1 MKKIIITA
9 LVFLVV
15 GLGIGW
21 LVFKSTS
28 TSENGKE
35 RKVLYYRNPMDPAQT
50 SPTPKKAPDGMDY
63 VPVYEEQKGGN
74 GQKKIAYYQD
84 PMHPWFTSDK
94 PGKAPDC
101 GMDLVPVY
109 EGDENVEGIK
119 IDPVTVQNIGVRIET
134 VKKQKL
140 QNVIRTTGK
149 VDYDET
155 KVTTVTTKI
164 MGWVEKLFVDYTG
177 KYISKGQPLFEIYSP
192 ELVSTQE
199 EYLQAIRYLKKVSN
213 SSDDVKN
220 GAKELVNSAK
230 RRLLYWDISENEID
244 EIEKNNAPK
253 KTLTIY
259 SQVNGTV
266 VEKMVF
272 EGQQIM
278 AGMGLYKVA
287 DLSDVWVMADVYQ
300 VDLPWIKLGQKV
312 DLELSYL
319 QGKTYKGTI
328 TYIYPYLNEETKTI
342 KVRTEV
348 KNTANYNFKPGMF
361 ATVKLVS
368 PISVEAVVV
377 PDQAIIRSGERTIA
391 VMSLGGGYFDP
402 REVKL
407 GVASDGLVQV
417 LEGIKEG
424 EKIVVSSQFLIDS
437 ESNLKAAIQQM
448 KGHEGMDMSKPMDEQ
463 KPPAL
468 PSGRQDHSKMEM
480 KDESKK
486 KETTKSKKTEQE
498 NMEGRDMNNMKDH
511 DMKSMEHSESSIV
524 RKGVIDLNAIDENK
538 DGKVFQD
545 QMDWNVISDKP
556 GKCPICG
563 MTLKESSLHEAKENL
578 IKHGFKVK

>member
-1 MKKIIITA
+1 MKKIIISGII
-9 LVFLVV
+9 FLIV
-15 GLGIGW
+15 GLAIGKFF
-21 LVFKSTS
+21 LGGTDSS
-28 TSENGKE
+28 SDSQE
-35 RKVLYYRNPMDPAQT
+35 RKILYYQDPMNPANT
-50 SPTPKKAPDGMDY
+50 SPTPKKAPDGMDF
-63 VPVYEEQKGGN
+63 VPVYEDQKGGS

-94 PGKAPDC
+94 PGTAPDC

-109 EGDENVEGIK
+109 EDDENVEGIK

-140 QNVIRTTGK
+140 NNVIRTTGK
-149 VDYDET
+149 VDFDET
-155 KVTTVTTKI
+155 KVTTITTKI

-177 KYISKGQPLFEIYSP
+177 KYVSKGQPLFEIYSP

-220 GAKELVNSAK
+220 NAQELVNSAK
-230 RRLLYWDISENEID
+230 RRLLYWDISEKDIA
-244 EIEKNNAPK
+244 EIEKNNTPK

-266 VEKMVF
+266 VDKMIF

-278 AGMGLYKVA
+278 AGMSLYKVA
-287 DLSDVWVMADVYQ
+287 DLSNVWVMADIYQ

-312 DLELSYL
+312 ELELSYL
-319 QGKTYKGTI
+319 PGKTYNGTV

-348 KNTANYNFKPGMF
+348 RNTSNYDFKPGMF

-377 PDQAIIRSGERTIA
+377 PDQAIIRTGERTIA

-407 GVASDGLVQV
+407 GVSSDGLVQV
-417 LEGIKEG
+417 LEGIKDG
-424 EKIVVSSQFLIDS
+424 EKIVISSQFLIDS

-448 KGHEGMDMSKPMDEQ
+448 RGHEGMDMSKPMEEQ
-463 KPPAL
+463 KPNEQTKSDSNEKNIL
-468 PSGRQDHSKMEM
+468 NKDKKTKSNKTEMSHEDHSL
-480 KDESKK
+480 
-486 KETTKSKKTEQE
+486 
-498 NMEGRDMNNMKDH
+498 
-511 DMKSMEHSESSIV
+511 V
-524 RKGVIDLNAIDENK
+524 RTGVIDLNAIDENN

-563 MTLKESSLHEAKENL
+563 MKLKEVTINEAKVDLE
-578 IKHGFKVK
+578 KQGFKFKK

>member
-1 MKKIIITA
+1 MLSETKPRSTVKKIIISGII
-9 LVFLVV
+9 FLIV
-15 GLGIGW
+15 GLAIGKYF
-21 LVFKSTS
+21 LGGTDSS
-28 TSENGKE
+28 SDSQE
-35 RKVLYYRNPMDPAQT
+35 RKILYYQDPMNPANT
-50 SPTPKKAPDGMDY
+50 SPTPKKAPDGMDF
-63 VPVYEEQKGGN
+63 VPVYEDQKGGS

-94 PGKAPDC
+94 PGTAPDC

-119 IDPVTVQNIGVRIET
+119 IDPVTVQNIGVKIET

-140 QNVIRTTGK
+140 NNVIRTTGK

-155 KVTTVTTKI
+155 KVTTITTKV
-164 MGWVEKLFVDYTG
+164 MGWVEKLFVDFTG

-220 GAKELVNSAK
+220 GAQELVNSAK
-230 RRLLYWDISENEID
+230 RRLLYWDISEKDID
-244 EIEKNNAPK
+244 DIEKNNAPK

-259 SQVNGTV
+259 SPVNGTV
-266 VEKMVF
+266 VDKMVF
-272 EGQQIM
+272 KGQQIM
-278 AGMGLYKVA
+278 AGMELYKVA
-287 DLSDVWVMADVYQ
+287 DLSNVWVMADIYQ

-312 DLELSYL
+312 DLKLSYL
-319 QGKTYKGTI
+319 PGKTYKGTV

-348 KNTANYNFKPGMF
+348 RNTSNYDFKPGMF

-368 PISVEAVVV
+368 PISVDAVVV
-377 PDQAIIRSGERTIA
+377 PDQAIIRTGERTIA

-402 REVKL
+402 RDVKL
-407 GVASDGLVQV
+407 GVSSDGLVQV

-424 EKIVVSSQFLIDS
+424 EKIVISSQFLIDS

-463 KPPAL
+463 KPNEQTNPKL
-468 PSGRQDHSKMEM
+468 ND
-480 KDESKK
+480 KDTMNKNEK
-486 KETTKSKKTEQE
+486 TKSDKTE
-498 NMEGRDMNNMKDH
+498 MNHEDNT
-511 DMKSMEHSESSIV
+511 IV

-556 GKCPICG
+556 GICPICG
-563 MTLKESSLHEAKENL
+563 MKLKEVTIDEAKVDLE
-578 IKHGFKVK
+578 KHGFKSKK

>member
-1 MKKIIITA
+1 MKKIIISGII
-9 LVFLVV
+9 FLIV
-15 GLGIGW
+15 GLAIGKFF
-21 LVFKSTS
+21 LGRTDSS
-28 TSENGKE
+28 SDSQE
-35 RKVLYYRNPMDPAQT
+35 RKILYYQDPMNPANT
-50 SPTPKKAPDGMDY
+50 SPTPKKAPDGMDF
-63 VPVYEEQKGGN
+63 VPVYEDQKGGS

-94 PGKAPDC
+94 PGTAPDC

-109 EGDENVEGIK
+109 EDDENVEGIK

-140 QNVIRTTGK
+140 NNVIRTTGK
-149 VDYDET
+149 VDFDET
-155 KVTTVTTKI
+155 KVTTITTKI

-220 GAKELVNSAK
+220 GAQELINSAK
-230 RRLLYWDISENEID
+230 RRLLYWDISEKDID
-244 EIEKNNAPK
+244 EIEKNNTPK

-259 SQVNGTV
+259 SPVNGTV
-266 VEKMVF
+266 VDKMVF
-272 EGQQIM
+272 KGQQIM
-278 AGMGLYKVA
+278 AGMELYKVA
-287 DLSDVWVMADVYQ
+287 DLSNVWVMADIYQ

-319 QGKTYKGTI
+319 PGKTYNGTV

-348 KNTANYNFKPGMF
+348 KNTSNYDFKPGMF

-368 PISVEAVVV
+368 PISVDAVVV
-377 PDQAIIRSGERTIA
+377 PDQAIIRTGERTIA

-407 GVASDGLVQV
+407 GVSSDGLVQV

-424 EKIVVSSQFLIDS
+424 EKIVISSQFLIDS

-448 KGHEGMDMSKPMDEQ
+448 RGHEGMDMSKPMDEQ
-463 KPPAL
+463 KPNEQTK
-468 PSGRQDHSKMEM
+468 SNSDKKDIMN
-480 KDESKK
+480 KDEK
-486 KETTKSKKTEQE
+486 TNQNKTE
-498 NMEGRDMNNMKDH
+498 MNHEDNT
-511 DMKSMEHSESSIV
+511 IV
-524 RKGVIDLNAIDENK
+524 RKGVIDLKAIDENK

-556 GKCPICG
+556 GKCPICE
-563 MTLKESSLHEAKENL
+563 MKLKEVTIDEAKVDLE
-578 IKHGFKVK
+578 KHGFKFKK

>member
-1 MKKIIITA
+1 MKKIIISGII
-9 LVFLVV
+9 FLIV
-15 GLGIGW
+15 GLTIGKFF
-21 LVFKSTS
+21 LAGAGSS
-28 TSENGKE
+28 SDSEE
-35 RKVLYYRNPMDPAQT
+35 RKILYYQDPMNPSIT
-50 SPTPKKAPDGMDY
+50 SPTPKKAPDGMDF
-63 VPVYEEQKGGN
+63 VPVYENPKSGS

-94 PGKAPDC
+94 PGTAPDC

-119 IDPVTVQNIGVRIET
+119 IDPVTVQNIGVKIET

-140 QNVIRTTGK
+140 NNVIRTTGK

-155 KVTTVTTKI
+155 KVTTITTKI

-213 SSDDVKN
+213 SSDEIKN
-220 GAKELVNSAK
+220 GAQELVNSAK
-230 RRLLYWDISENEID
+230 RRLQYWDISEKDINEI
-244 EIEKNNAPK
+244 ENNNAPK

-266 VEKMVF
+266 VDKMIYK
-272 EGQQIM
+272 GQQIM
-278 AGMGLYKVA
+278 AGMELYKVA
-287 DLSDVWVMADVYQ
+287 DLSNVWVMADIYQ
-300 VDLPWIKLGQKV
+300 IDLPWIKLGQKV

-319 QGKTYKGTI
+319 PGKTYTGTV

-348 KNTANYNFKPGMF
+348 RNTSNYDFKPGMF
-361 ATVKLVS
+361 STLKLVS
-368 PISVEAVVV
+368 PISVEAIVV
-377 PDQAIIRSGERTIA
+377 PDQAIIRTGERTIA

-407 GVASDGLVQV
+407 GVSSEGLVQV
-417 LEGIKEG
+417 LEGIKDG

-437 ESNLKAAIQQM
+437 ESNLKSAIQQM
-448 KGHEGMDMSKPMDEQ
+448 RGHEGMDMSKPMDEQ
-463 KPPAL
+463 KLNEQTDSDPDKKTK
-468 PSGRQDHSKMEM
+468 SNKTEM
-480 KDESKK
+480 K
-486 KETTKSKKTEQE
+486 KEDK
-498 NMEGRDMNNMKDH
+498 
-511 DMKSMEHSESSIV
+511 SIV
-524 RKGVIDLNAIDENK
+524 RKGAIDLNAIDENK

-545 QMDWNVISDKP
+545 QMDWNVISDRP
-556 GKCPICG
+556 GKCPECG
-563 MTLKESSLHEAKENL
+563 MTLKEVTIDEAKVDLE
-578 IKHGFKVK
+578 KHGLKFKK

>member
-1 MKKIIITA
+1 MKKIIISGII
-9 LVFLVV
+9 FLVI
-15 GLGIGW
+15 GLAIGKFF
-21 LVFKSTS
+21 LGGTGSS
-28 TSENGKE
+28 SDSQE
-35 RKVLYYRNPMDPAQT
+35 RKILYYQDPMNPEST
-50 SPTPKKAPDGMDY
+50 SPTPKKAPDGMDF
-63 VPVYEEQKGGN
+63 VPVYEEQKSGS

-94 PGKAPDC
+94 PGTAPDC

-119 IDPVTVQNIGVRIET
+119 IDPVTVQNIGVKTEI

-140 QNVIRTTGK
+140 NNIIRTTGK
-149 VDYDET
+149 VDYDER
-155 KVTTVTTKI
+155 KVTTITTKV

-213 SSDDVKN
+213 SSGEIKN
-220 GAKELVNSAK
+220 SAQELINSAK
-230 RRLLYWDISENEID
+230 RRLLYWDISEKDID

-259 SQVNGTV
+259 SPVNGTV
-266 VEKMVF
+266 VNKMVF
-272 EGQQIM
+272 LGQQIM
-278 AGMGLYKVA
+278 AGMELYKVA
-287 DLSDVWVMADVYQ
+287 DLSNIWVMADIYQ

-319 QGKTYKGTI
+319 PGKTYKGTV

-348 KNTANYNFKPGMF
+348 RNTSNYDFKPGMF
-361 ATVKLVS
+361 VTVKLIS
-368 PISVEAVVV
+368 PISVDAVVV
-377 PDQAIIRSGERTIA
+377 PDQAIIRTGERTIA

-402 REVKL
+402 RDVKL
-407 GVASDGLVQV
+407 GVSSDGLVQV

-424 EKIVVSSQFLIDS
+424 EKIVISSQFLIDS

-448 KGHEGMDMSKPMDEQ
+448 RGHEGMDMSKPMDRE
-463 KPPAL
+463 
-468 PSGRQDHSKMEM
+468 KMEDGKGKM
-480 KDESKK
+480 EDGKNDKPEINHEK
-486 KETTKSKKTEQE
+486 TKSNKTE
-498 NMEGRDMNNMKDH
+498 MNNEDNT
-511 DMKSMEHSESSIV
+511 IV
-524 RKGVIDLNAIDENK
+524 RKGVIDLKAIDENK

-545 QMDWNVISDKP
+545 QMDWNVISDEP
-556 GKCPICG
+556 GKCPTCG
-563 MTLKESSLHEAKENL
+563 MTLKESSLQEAKENL

>member
-1 MKKIIITA
+1 MKKIIISGII
-9 LVFLVV
+9 FLIV
-15 GLGIGW
+15 GLAIGKFF
-21 LVFKSTS
+21 LGGTGSS
-28 TSENGKE
+28 SDSQE
-35 RKVLYYRNPMDPAQT
+35 RKILYYQDPMNPANT
-50 SPTPKKAPDGMDY
+50 SPTPKKAPDGMDF
-63 VPVYEEQKGGN
+63 VPVYEDQKGGS

-94 PGKAPDC
+94 PGTAPDC

-119 IDPVTVQNIGVRIET
+119 IDPVTVQNIGVKIET

-140 QNVIRTTGK
+140 NNVIRTTGK
-149 VDYDET
+149 VDFDET
-155 KVTTVTTKI
+155 KVTTITTKI

-220 GAKELVNSAK
+220 NAQELVNSAK
-230 RRLLYWDISENEID
+230 RRLLYWDISEKDID
-244 EIEKNNAPK
+244 EIEKNNTPK

-259 SQVNGTV
+259 SPVNGTV
-266 VEKMVF
+266 VDKMVF
-272 EGQQIM
+272 KGQQIM
-278 AGMGLYKVA
+278 AGMELYKVA
-287 DLSDVWVMADVYQ
+287 DLSNVWVMADIYQ

-319 QGKTYKGTI
+319 PGKTYKGTV

-348 KNTANYNFKPGMF
+348 KNTSNYDFKPGMF

-368 PISVEAVVV
+368 PISVDAVVV
-377 PDQAIIRSGERTIA
+377 PDQAIIRTGERTIA

-407 GVASDGLVQV
+407 GVSSDGLVQV

-424 EKIVVSSQFLIDS
+424 EKIVISSQFLIDS

-448 KGHEGMDMSKPMDEQ
+448 RGHEGMDMSKPMDEQ
-463 KPPAL
+463 KPNEQTK
-468 PSGRQDHSKMEM
+468 SNSDKKDIMN
-480 KDESKK
+480 KDEK
-486 KETTKSKKTEQE
+486 TNQNKTE
-498 NMEGRDMNNMKDH
+498 MNHEDNT
-511 DMKSMEHSESSIV
+511 IV
-524 RKGVIDLNAIDENK
+524 RKGVIDLKAIDENK

-563 MTLKESSLHEAKENL
+563 MKLKEVTINEAKVDLE
-578 IKHGFKVK
+578 KQGFKFKK

>member
-1 MKKIIITA
+1 MKKIIISGII
-9 LVFLVV
+9 FLIV
-15 GLGIGW
+15 GLTIGKFF
-21 LVFKSTS
+21 LAGAGSS
-28 TSENGKE
+28 SDSEE
-35 RKVLYYRNPMDPAQT
+35 RKILYYQDPMNPSIT
-50 SPTPKKAPDGMDY
+50 SPTPKKAPDGMDF
-63 VPVYEEQKGGN
+63 VPVYENPKSGS

-94 PGKAPDC
+94 PGTAPDC

-119 IDPVTVQNIGVRIET
+119 IDPVTVQNIGVKIET

-140 QNVIRTTGK
+140 NNVIRTTGK

-155 KVTTVTTKI
+155 KVTTITTKI

-213 SSDDVKN
+213 SSDEIKN
-220 GAKELVNSAK
+220 GAQELVNSAK
-230 RRLLYWDISENEID
+230 RRLQYWDISEKDINEI
-244 EIEKNNAPK
+244 ENNNAPK

-259 SQVNGTV
+259 SQVDGTV
-266 VEKMVF
+266 VDKMIYK
-272 EGQQIM
+272 GQQIM
-278 AGMGLYKVA
+278 AGMELYKVA
-287 DLSDVWVMADVYQ
+287 DLSNVWVMADIYQ
-300 VDLPWIKLGQKV
+300 IDLPWIKLGQKV

-319 QGKTYKGTI
+319 PGKTYTGTV

-348 KNTANYNFKPGMF
+348 RNTSNYDFKPGMF
-361 ATVKLVS
+361 STLKLVS
-368 PISVEAVVV
+368 PISVEAIVV
-377 PDQAIIRSGERTIA
+377 PDQAIIRTGERTIA

-407 GVASDGLVQV
+407 GVSSEGLVQV
-417 LEGIKEG
+417 LEGIKDG

-437 ESNLKAAIQQM
+437 ESNLKSAIQQM
-448 KGHEGMDMSKPMDEQ
+448 RGHEGMDMSKPMDEQ
-463 KPPAL
+463 KLNEQTDSDPDKKTK
-468 PSGRQDHSKMEM
+468 SNKTEM
-480 KDESKK
+480 K
-486 KETTKSKKTEQE
+486 KEDK
-498 NMEGRDMNNMKDH
+498 
-511 DMKSMEHSESSIV
+511 SIV
-524 RKGVIDLNAIDENK
+524 RKGAIDLNAIDENK

-545 QMDWNVISDKP
+545 QMDWNVISDRP
-556 GKCPICG
+556 GKCPECG
-563 MTLKESSLHEAKENL
+563 MTLKEVTIDEAKVDLE
-578 IKHGFKVK
+578 KHGLKFKK

>member
-9 LVFLVV
+9 VVFLVV
-15 GLGIGW
+15 GLGAGW
-21 LVFKSTS
+21 LVFRSTTDS
-28 TSENGKE
+28 GNGNG
-35 RKVLYYRNPMDPAQT
+35 RKILYYQDPMNPEST
-50 SPTPKKAPDGMDY
+50 SPTPKKAPDGMDF
-63 VPVYEEQKGGN
+63 VPVYEEQKGGSSE
-74 GQKKIAYYQD
+74 KKIAYYQD

-94 PGKAPDC
+94 PGTAPDC

-109 EGDENVEGIK
+109 EGDESTKGIK
-119 IDPVTVQNIGVRIET
+119 IDPVTVQNIGVQIET

-140 QNVIRTTGK
+140 NKTIRTNGK
-149 VDYDET
+149 VEYDER

-199 EYLQAIRYLKKVSN
+199 EYLQAIRYLKKVS
-213 SSDDVKN
+213 SSSNDVRN
-220 GAKELVNSAK
+220 GAQELVNSAK
-230 RRLLYWDISENEID
+230 RRLLYWDISEKEID
-244 EIEKNNAPK
+244 QIEKNDAPK

-278 AGMGLYKVA
+278 AGMALYKVA
-287 DLSDVWVMADVYQ
+287 DLSNVWVMADVYQ
-300 VDLPWIKLGQKV
+300 IDLPWIKLGQKV

-319 QGKTYKGTI
+319 PGKAYKGTV

-348 KNTANYNFKPGMF
+348 KNTSNYDFKPGMF

-368 PISVEAVVV
+368 PISVDAVVV
-377 PDQAIIRSGERTIA
+377 PDQAIIRTGERTIA

-402 REVKL
+402 RDVKL
-407 GVASDGLVQV
+407 GIASDGLVQV

-448 KGHEGMDMSKPMDEQ
+448 RGHEGMDMSKPMDEKNSEEQ
-463 KPPAL
+463 
-468 PSGRQDHSKMEM
+468 SKLEM
-480 KDESKK
+480 KDKDESKNDGVKLK
-486 KETTKSKKTEQE
+486 KS
-498 NMEGRDMNNMKDH
+498 
-511 DMKSMEHSESSIV
+511 DMKEMDHKKDPIV
-524 RKGVIDLNAIDENK
+524 RDGVIDLKAIDKNN

-563 MTLKESSLHEAKENL
+563 MTLKESSLQLAKEKL
-578 IKHGFKVK
+578 MEHGFKVK

>member
-9 LVFLVV
+9 VVFLVV

-28 TSENGKE
+28 TSENEKE
-35 RKVLYYRNPMDPAQT
+35 RKILYYQDPMNPQST

-63 VPVYEEQKGGN
+63 VPVYEEQKSGN
-74 GQKKIAYYQD
+74 GEKKIAYYQD

-94 PGKAPDC
+94 PGTAPDC

-109 EGDENVEGIK
+109 EGEGNAEGIK
-119 IDPVTVQNIGVRIET
+119 IDPVTVQNIGVKIET

-149 VDYDET
+149 VDYDER
-155 KVTTVTTKI
+155 KVTTITTKI

-177 KYISKGQPLFEIYSP
+177 KYISNGQPLFEIYSP

-220 GAKELVNSAK
+220 GARELVNSAK
-230 RRLLYWDISENEID
+230 RRLLYWDISEKDID
-244 EIEKNNAPK
+244 EIEKNNTPK

-259 SQVNGTV
+259 SPVNGTV

-272 EGQQIM
+272 QGQQVM

-287 DLSDVWVMADVYQ
+287 DLSNVWVMADIYQ

-319 QGKTYKGTI
+319 PGKTYKGTV

-348 KNTANYNFKPGMF
+348 TNTSNYDFKPGMF
-361 ATVKLVS
+361 AIVKLVS

-377 PDQAIIRSGERTIA
+377 PDQAIIRTGERTIA

-402 REVKL
+402 RDVKL
-407 GVASDGLVQV
+407 GVASAGLVQV
-417 LEGIKEG
+417 LEGIQEG

-448 KGHEGMDMSKPMDEQ
+448 RGHEGMDMSKPMDEQ
-463 KPPAL
+463 KP
-468 PSGRQDHSKMEM
+468 QDHSKMEM
-480 KDESKK
+480 KGKDEPKK
-486 KETTKSKKTEQE
+486 NEKTKSKKSDMK
-498 NMEGRDMNNMKDH
+498 NMESH
-511 DMKSMEHSESSIV
+511 DMKNMEDQDMKNMDHQKSAIV
-524 RKGVIDLNAIDENK
+524 REGLIDLNAIDENK

-556 GKCPICG
+556 GECPICG
-563 MTLKESSLHEAKENL
+563 MALKESSLNEAKENL

>member
-1 MKKIIITA
+1 MLSETKSRSAGKKIIISGII
-9 LVFLVV
+9 FLIV
-15 GLGIGW
+15 GLAIGKFF
-21 LVFKSTS
+21 LGGTGSS
-28 TSENGKE
+28 SDSQE
-35 RKVLYYRNPMDPAQT
+35 RKILYYQDPMNPANT
-50 SPTPKKAPDGMDY
+50 SPTPKKAPDGMDF

-94 PGKAPDC
+94 PGTAPDC

-109 EGDENVEGIK
+109 EGDESVEGIK
-119 IDPVTVQNIGVRIET
+119 IDPVTVQNIGVKIET

-140 QNVIRTTGK
+140 NNVIRTTGK
-149 VDYDET
+149 VDYDER
-155 KVTTVTTKI
+155 KVTTITTKV

-220 GAKELVNSAK
+220 GAQELVNSAK
-230 RRLLYWDISENEID
+230 RRLLYWDISENDIN

-266 VEKMVF
+266 VEKMVY

-287 DLSDVWVMADVYQ
+287 DLSNVWVMADIYQ

-319 QGKTYKGTI
+319 PGKTYKGTV
-328 TYIYPYLNEETKTI
+328 TYIYPYINEETKTI

-348 KNTANYNFKPGMF
+348 RNTSNYDFKPGMF

-377 PDQAIIRSGERTIA
+377 PDQAIIRTGERTIA

-407 GVASDGLVQV
+407 GVSSDGLVQV

-424 EKIVVSSQFLIDS
+424 EKIVISSQFLIDS

-448 KGHEGMDMSKPMDEQ
+448 RGHEGMDMSKPMDGKNMEDG
-463 KPPAL
+463 K
-468 PSGRQDHSKMEM
+468 GKMEDGKKNEDKIDHNQM
-480 KDESKK
+480 KDEDS
-486 KETTKSKKTEQE
+486 
-498 NMEGRDMNNMKDH
+498 
-511 DMKSMEHSESSIV
+511 HSEQDETSSLI
-524 RKGVIDLNAIDENK
+524 RKGTIDLKSIDRNK
-538 DGKVFQD
+538 DGKVYQD

-563 MTLKESSLHEAKENL
+563 MKLKEVTIDEAKVDLE
-578 IKHGFKVK
+578 KHGFKSKK

>member
-1 MKKIIITA
+1 MLSETKPRSTVKKIIISGII
-9 LVFLVV
+9 FLIV
-15 GLGIGW
+15 GLAIGKYF
-21 LVFKSTS
+21 LGGTDSS
-28 TSENGKE
+28 SDSQE
-35 RKVLYYRNPMDPAQT
+35 RKILYYQDPMNPANT
-50 SPTPKKAPDGMDY
+50 SPTPKKAPDGMDF
-63 VPVYEEQKGGN
+63 VPVYEDQKGGS

-94 PGKAPDC
+94 PGTAPDC

-119 IDPVTVQNIGVRIET
+119 IDPVTVQNIGVKIET

-140 QNVIRTTGK
+140 NNVIRTTGK

-155 KVTTVTTKI
+155 KVTTITTKV
-164 MGWVEKLFVDYTG
+164 MGWVEKLFVDFTG

-220 GAKELVNSAK
+220 GAQELVNSAK
-230 RRLLYWDISENEID
+230 RRLLYWDISEKDID
-244 EIEKNNAPK
+244 DIEKNNAPK

-259 SQVNGTV
+259 SPVNGTV
-266 VEKMVF
+266 VDKMVF
-272 EGQQIM
+272 KGQQIM
-278 AGMGLYKVA
+278 AGMELYKVA
-287 DLSDVWVMADVYQ
+287 DLSNVWVMADIYQ

-319 QGKTYKGTI
+319 PGKTYKGTV

-348 KNTANYNFKPGMF
+348 RNTSNYDFKPGMF

-377 PDQAIIRSGERTIA
+377 PDQAIIRTGERTIA

-402 REVKL
+402 RDVKL
-407 GVASDGLVQV
+407 GVSSDGLVQV

-424 EKIVVSSQFLIDS
+424 EKIVISSQFLIDS

-463 KPPAL
+463 KPNEQTNPKL
-468 PSGRQDHSKMEM
+468 ND
-480 KDESKK
+480 KDTMNKNEK
-486 KETTKSKKTEQE
+486 TKSDKTE
-498 NMEGRDMNNMKDH
+498 MNHEDNTF
-511 DMKSMEHSESSIV
+511 V

-556 GKCPICG
+556 GICPICG
-563 MTLKESSLHEAKENL
+563 MKLKEVTIDEAKVDLE
-578 IKHGFKVK
+578 KHGFKFKK

>member
-9 LVFLVV
+9 ILFLVV

-28 TSENGKE
+28 PSENGKE

-63 VPVYEEQKGGN
+63 VAVYAEQKGGS
-74 GQKKIAYYQD
+74 GEKKIAYYQD

-134 VKKQKL
+134 VKRQKL
-140 QNVIRTTGK
+140 NNIVRTTGK

-199 EYLQAIRYLKKVSN
+199 EYLQAIRYLKKVSK

-220 GAKELVNSAK
+220 GAQELVSSAK
-230 RRLLYWDISENEID
+230 RRLLYWDISEKDID
-244 EIEKNNAPK
+244 EIVKNNAPK

-259 SQVNGTV
+259 SPVNGTV

-272 EGQQIM
+272 KGQQIM
-278 AGMGLYKVA
+278 AGMELYKVA

-300 VDLPWIKLGQKV
+300 VDLPWIRLGQKV

-319 QGKTYKGTI
+319 PGKTYKGTL

-348 KNTANYNFKPGMF
+348 KNTSDYNFKPGMF

-368 PISVEAVVV
+368 PISVDAVVV

-402 REVKL
+402 RDVKL

-463 KPPAL
+463 KPIE
-468 PSGRQDHSKMEM
+468 DHSKMNM
-480 KDESKK
+480 NGKDEPKK
-486 KETTKSKKTEQE
+486 NEKIKSKKSDTK
-498 NMEGRDMNNMKDH
+498 NMEDQ
-511 DMKSMEHSESSIV
+511 DMKNIDHQKSAIV
-524 RKGVIDLNAIDENK
+524 HEGVIDLQAIDENK

-563 MTLKESSLHEAKENL
+563 MTLKESSIKEAKENL

>member
-1 MKKIIITA
+1 MLSETKSRSAGKKIIISGII
-9 LVFLVV
+9 FLIV
-15 GLGIGW
+15 GLAIGKFF
-21 LVFKSTS
+21 LGGTGSS
-28 TSENGKE
+28 SDSQE
-35 RKVLYYRNPMDPAQT
+35 RKILYYQDPMNPANT
-50 SPTPKKAPDGMDY
+50 SPTPKKAPDGMDF

-94 PGKAPDC
+94 PGTAPDC

-109 EGDENVEGIK
+109 EGDESVEGIK
-119 IDPVTVQNIGVRIET
+119 IDPVTVQNIGVKIET

-140 QNVIRTTGK
+140 NNVIRTTGK
-149 VDYDET
+149 VDYDER
-155 KVTTVTTKI
+155 KVTTITTKV

-220 GAKELVNSAK
+220 GAQELVNSAK
-230 RRLLYWDISENEID
+230 RRLLYWDISENDIN

-266 VEKMVF
+266 VEKMVY

-287 DLSDVWVMADVYQ
+287 DLSNVWVMADIYQ

-319 QGKTYKGTI
+319 PGKTYKGTV
-328 TYIYPYLNEETKTI
+328 TYIYPYINEETKTI

-348 KNTANYNFKPGMF
+348 RNTSNYDFKPGMF

-377 PDQAIIRSGERTIA
+377 PDQAIIRTGERTIA

-407 GVASDGLVQV
+407 GVSSDGLVQV

-424 EKIVVSSQFLIDS
+424 EKIVISSQFLIDS

-448 KGHEGMDMSKPMDEQ
+448 KGHEGMDMSKPMNEQ
-463 KPPAL
+463 KPNDQTK
-468 PSGRQDHSKMEM
+468 SNSDEKDIMN
-480 KDESKK
+480 KDEK
-486 KETTKSKKTEQE
+486 TKQNKTE
-498 NMEGRDMNNMKDH
+498 MNHEDNT
-511 DMKSMEHSESSIV
+511 IV

-556 GKCPICG
+556 GKCTICG
-563 MTLKESSLHEAKENL
+563 MKLKEVTIDEAKVDLE
-578 IKHGFKVK
+578 KHGFKFKK

>member
-1 MKKIIITA
+1 MKKIIISGII
-9 LVFLVV
+9 FLIV
-15 GLGIGW
+15 GLAIGKFF
-21 LVFKSTS
+21 LGGTDSS
-28 TSENGKE
+28 SDSQE
-35 RKVLYYRNPMDPAQT
+35 RKILYYQDPMNPANT
-50 SPTPKKAPDGMDY
+50 SPTPKKAPDGMDF
-63 VPVYEEQKGGN
+63 VPVYEDQKGGS

-94 PGKAPDC
+94 PGTAPDC

-109 EGDENVEGIK
+109 EDDENVEGIK

-140 QNVIRTTGK
+140 NNVIRTTGK
-149 VDYDET
+149 VDFDET
-155 KVTTVTTKI
+155 KVTTITTKI

-177 KYISKGQPLFEIYSP
+177 KYVSKGQPLFEIYSP

-220 GAKELVNSAK
+220 NAQELVNSAK
-230 RRLLYWDISENEID
+230 RRLLYWDISEKDIA
-244 EIEKNNAPK
+244 EIEKNNTPK

-266 VEKMVF
+266 VDKMIF

-278 AGMGLYKVA
+278 AGMSLYKVA
-287 DLSDVWVMADVYQ
+287 DLSNVWVMADIYQ

-312 DLELSYL
+312 ELELSYL
-319 QGKTYKGTI
+319 PGKTYNGTV

-348 KNTANYNFKPGMF
+348 RNTSNYDFKPGMF

-377 PDQAIIRSGERTIA
+377 PDQAIIRTGERTIA

-407 GVASDGLVQV
+407 GVSSDGLVQV
-417 LEGIKEG
+417 LEGIKDG
-424 EKIVVSSQFLIDS
+424 EKIVISSQFLIDS

-448 KGHEGMDMSKPMDEQ
+448 RGHEGMDMSKPMEEQ
-463 KPPAL
+463 KPNEQTKSDSNEKNIL
-468 PSGRQDHSKMEM
+468 NKDKKTKSNKTEMSHEDHSL
-480 KDESKK
+480 
-486 KETTKSKKTEQE
+486 
-498 NMEGRDMNNMKDH
+498 
-511 DMKSMEHSESSIV
+511 V
-524 RKGVIDLNAIDENK
+524 RTGVIDLNAIDENN

-563 MTLKESSLHEAKENL
+563 MKLKEVTIDEAKVDLE
-578 IKHGFKVK
+578 KHGFKFKK

>member
-1 MKKIIITA
+1 MKKIIISGII
-9 LVFLVV
+9 FLIV
-15 GLGIGW
+15 GLAIGKFF
-21 LVFKSTS
+21 LGGTGSS
-28 TSENGKE
+28 SDSQE
-35 RKVLYYRNPMDPAQT
+35 RKILYYQDPMNPANT
-50 SPTPKKAPDGMDY
+50 SPTPKKAPDGMDF
-63 VPVYEEQKGGN
+63 VPVYEEQKGGS

-94 PGKAPDC
+94 PGTAPDC

-140 QNVIRTTGK
+140 NNVIRTTGK
-149 VDYDET
+149 VDFDET
-155 KVTTVTTKI
+155 KVTTITTKV

-220 GAKELVNSAK
+220 GAQELVNSAK
-230 RRLLYWDISENEID
+230 RRLLYWDISEKDID

-259 SQVNGTV
+259 SPVNGTV
-266 VEKMVF
+266 VDKMVF
-272 EGQQIM
+272 KGQQIM
-278 AGMGLYKVA
+278 AGMELYKVA
-287 DLSDVWVMADVYQ
+287 DLSNVWVMADIYQ

-319 QGKTYKGTI
+319 PGKTYKGTV

-348 KNTANYNFKPGMF
+348 KNTSNYDFKPGMF

-377 PDQAIIRSGERTIA
+377 PDQAIIRTGERTIA

-407 GVASDGLVQV
+407 GVSSDGLVQV
-417 LEGIKEG
+417 LDGIKEG
-424 EKIVVSSQFLIDS
+424 EKIVISSQFLIDS

-463 KPPAL
+463 KPNEQTNPKL
-468 PSGRQDHSKMEM
+468 ND
-480 KDESKK
+480 KDTMNKNEK
-486 KETTKSKKTEQE
+486 TKSDKTE
-498 NMEGRDMNNMKDH
+498 MNHEDNTF
-511 DMKSMEHSESSIV
+511 V
-524 RKGVIDLNAIDENK
+524 RKGVIDLNEIDENK

-556 GKCPICG
+556 GNCPICG
-563 MTLKESSLHEAKENL
+563 MKLKEVTIDEAKVDLE
-578 IKHGFKVK
+578 KHGFKLKK